1 MKMSSKLLVG
11 LFGLIV
17 LSMIIFNFSLTKEI
31 KSTLDLNN
39 KTVTLPSSPP
49 LLIDVDSAQISK

>member
-39 KTVTLPSSPP
+39 KTVTLPSNPP
-49 LLIDVDSAQISK
+49 LLIDVDSAQINK